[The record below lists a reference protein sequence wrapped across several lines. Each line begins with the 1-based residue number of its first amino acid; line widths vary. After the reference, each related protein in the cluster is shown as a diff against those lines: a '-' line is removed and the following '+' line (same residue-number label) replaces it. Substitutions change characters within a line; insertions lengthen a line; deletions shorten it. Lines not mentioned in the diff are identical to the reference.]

1 MTMSARLE
9 IYQINVGQGDS
20 TLIVNR
26 RLDKVSDAIK
36 KAKGMGV
43 LGGLEPIDYVPYA
56 VANDIDLDGTIERAL
71 LVDGGDD
78 VYGDDVLNYIK
89 KLGALRTDPKP
100 YCPELYLLVS
110 HYHDDHMAGLRYV
123 FKERVDTP
131 PPKKKKKGKK
141 ASPVS
146 VKERYRPARVYQT
159 AKNPKAD
166 PKTFR
171 FAAFTKDVDDAY
183 LTPPMTERYYID
195 PGGFQA
201 GTKNITT
208 IDLGTGVD
216 NIPIQLFVLA
226 AAQGVYK
233 AFGKYTPIDPVSK
246 NVFDQ
251 NDRSVVLILQYG
263 SFRYFLGGDIA
274 GNGGPDGGNTGNNA
288 ADTGA
293 KRFFSVHADVEST
306 LGPALEAYF
315 PRTPQ
320 SGWVANSPKF
330 TSAGYCTVLK
340 ADHHGSSS
348 SVDVHLLST
357 VRPCIAVI
365 GSGIKARFHNHPT
378 KQVIDRMSSSTTPRW
393 GLREGGDVGNTIKQ
407 VYATEVAQKVK
418 GKTFNV
424 DLRGARIFGDIVVRP
439 VDETIQAIQAATTK
453 GTALNVQVYGTGE
466 QSVFADSDTTLRS
479 LTEAKKAAG
488 STYPLG
494 PYYHSDVH

>member
-1 MTMSARLE
+1 MSARLE

-26 RLDKVSDAIK
+26 RLNRVYEAIKNAKGVGVSD
-36 KAKGMGV
+36 
-43 LGGLEPIDYVPYA
+43 GLEPIDYVPYA

-159 AKNPKAD
+159 SKNSKAD

-171 FAAFTKDVDDAY
+171 FAAFTKDVDEAFVAS
-183 LTPPMTERYYID
+183 PNKTERIYID
-195 PGGFQA
+195 PGGIQA
-201 GTKNITT
+201 GTQNITT

-233 AFGKYTPIDPVSK
+233 PPDTYTPIPSVSK

-274 GNGGPDGGNTGNNA
+274 GDGGPDGGNKDGNA
-288 ADTGA
+288 ANTGA

-315 PRTPQ
+315 PATKPK
-320 SGWVANSPKF
+320 GWVANKPKF

-357 VRPCIAVI
+357 VCPCIAVI

-378 KQVIDRMSSSTTPRW
+378 QQVIDRMSTATTPRW
-393 GLREGGDVGNTIKQ
+393 GRRKGSDVDNTIEQ
-407 VYATEVAQKVK
+407 IYATEVANKVK
-418 GKTFNV
+418 GKRFDV
-424 DLRGARIFGDIVVRP
+424 KLRGARIFGDIVVRP
-439 VDETIQAIQAATTK
+439 VDETIHDIQAATAK
-453 GTALNVQVYGTGE
+453 GKELKVQVYGTGE
-466 QSVFADSDTTLRS
+466 QSVFADPDTTLLS

-494 PYYHSDVH
+494 PYYHMDAH